1 MNQKLKV
8 VLAGRSERVL
18 QSLAQGLADAPDMTC
33 SIHLISD
40 GRADALS
47 GLEPL
52 PDVLV
57 LRFDAD
63 SLSDV
68 AALADSSP
76 EGRPPLIVVGPPG
89 HPGAVRLA
97 MRAGARDFLAEPV
110 DPKELVVAV
119 ETLRNDLAHRSTA
132 SHRADL
138 IVVLGAAG
146 GVGTSMIAC
155 NLALALATE
164 TRAPTLLLD
173 LDVNNAPL
181 ASFLDL
187 APERGL
193 PTALEEIE
201 YLDDQ
206 ALPGY
211 VAKHRSGLR
220 LLGTPAGSLLS
231 PRDLDANRF
240 ATLLGMLS
248 TNFRYIVVDAS
259 HVLDDLAVTAVGMAR
274 NVLLVVQQSVVQ
286 VKQAARTVNV
296 LCNGIGIA
304 SSRLLVVVN
313 RFQKHSTV
321 GLDDIRRALGHEELT
336 VLPSL
341 YKSVLASVDSG
352 IPLLEH
358 DRSSAVAR
366 AIIELQQE
374 IVSGHHIERRGL
386 LRRALPMFSGE

>member
-63 SLSDV
+63 SLSDL

-76 EGRPPLIVVGPPG
+76 DGRPPLIVVGPAG
-89 HPGAVRLA
+89 DPGAVRLA
-97 MRAGARDFLAEPV
+97 VRSGARDFLVEPV
-110 DPKELVVAV
+110 GPEDLVAAV
-119 ETLRNDLAHRSTA
+119 EALRHDLAHRSATP
-132 SHRADL
+132 HRAEV

-164 TRAPTLLLD
+164 SRAPTLLVD
-173 LDVNNAPL
+173 LDVNAAPL

-187 APERGL
+187 SPERGL
-193 PTALEEIE
+193 PAALEEIE
-201 YLDDQ
+201 SLDDH
-206 ALPGY
+206 ALAGY
-211 VAKHRSGLR
+211 LAKHRSGLR
-220 LLGTPAGSLLS
+220 LLGTPARSLLS
-231 PRDLDANRF
+231 PRALDANRF
-240 ATLLGMLS
+240 ATFMGMLS

-259 HVLDDLAVTAVGMAR
+259 HTLDDLAVTAVGMAR
-274 NVLLVVQQSVVQ
+274 TVLLVVQQSVVQ
-286 VKQAARTVNV
+286 LKQAARLVSV
-296 LCNGIGIA
+296 LCGDIGIA
-304 SSRLLVVVN
+304 SSRILVVVN
-313 RFQKHSTV
+313 RYQKHSTV
-321 GLDDIRRALGHEELT
+321 GLDDIRRALGHQELT
-336 VLPSL
+336 VLPGL
-341 YKSVLASVDSG
+341 YKAVLASIDSG
-352 IPLLEH
+352 IPLLEQ

-366 AIIELQQE
+366 AIIELQRE
-374 IVSGHHIERRGL
+374 IVSGHHVERHGL
-386 LRRALPMFSGE
+386 LRRALPMFSGV

>member
-1 MNQKLKV
+1 MSQKLKV
-8 VLAGRSERVL
+8 VLAGRSEGLL
-18 QSLAQGLADAPDMTC
+18 QSLAQGLAGSPDMTC

-76 EGRPPLIVVGPPG
+76 DGRPPLIVVGPTG

-119 ETLRNDLAHRSTA
+119 ETLRNDLAHRSAA
-132 SHRADL
+132 SHRAEV

-155 NLALALATE
+155 NLALALASE

-187 APERGL
+187 SPERGL

-201 YLDDQ
+201 SLDDH
-206 ALPGY
+206 ALAGY
-211 VAKHRSGLR
+211 LAKHRSGLR
-220 LLGTPAGSLLS
+220 LLGTPARSLLS
-231 PRDLDANRF
+231 PRALDANRF
-240 ATLLGMLS
+240 ATFMGMLS
-248 TNFRYIVVDAS
+248 ANFRYIVVDAS
-259 HVLDDLAVTAVGMAR
+259 HALDDLAVTAVGMAR
-274 NVLLVVQQSVVQ
+274 TVLLVVQQSVVQ
-286 VKQAARTVNV
+286 LKQAARLVSV
-296 LCNGIGIA
+296 LCGAIGIA
-304 SSRLLVVVN
+304 SSRILVVVN
-313 RFQKHSTV
+313 RYQKHSTV
-321 GLDDIRRALGHEELT
+321 GLDDIRRALGHQELT
-336 VLPSL
+336 VLPGL
-341 YKSVLASVDSG
+341 YKAVLASIDSG
-352 IPLLEH
+352 IPLLEQ

-366 AIIELQQE
+366 AIIELQRE
-374 IVSGHHIERRGL
+374 IVSGHHVERHGL
-386 LRRALPMFSGE
+386 LRRALPMFSGV